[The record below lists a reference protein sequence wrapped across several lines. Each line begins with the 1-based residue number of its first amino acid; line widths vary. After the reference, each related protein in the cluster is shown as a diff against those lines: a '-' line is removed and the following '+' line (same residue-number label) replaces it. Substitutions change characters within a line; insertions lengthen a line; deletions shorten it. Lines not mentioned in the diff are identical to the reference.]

1 MRIFKSILLF
11 MNIAI
16 YSQSYSEMIDEL
28 KSRGRWG
35 DYYLKESDS
44 FMLITKNINV
54 DSLVFIGDT
63 SLKLSTLNTLFK
75 PIERSSNS
83 SIANLRFKEIKDNN
97 IFISS
102 KSKLNFARYGNQS
115 VAAVVDVN
123 TNEIVNTGSPK
134 DKYGSDFG
142 GNNML
147 TRQDKTGRLFQANT
161 QSSAT
166 GLIVINEKDLT
177 AIDVIRFA
185 NSKIPWGM
193 WVDEANELL
202 FAALPN
208 ANSVG
213 VVDLKSL
220 EHVLNIQVGECPYA
234 VSLDIE
240 RKIGVSTNQGT
251 PSINTSATVF
261 DLCKVYEKLGRKV
274 IGCP

>member
-11 MNIAI
+11 MNVAI

-102 KSKLNFARYGNQS
+102 KS
-115 VAAVVDVN
+115 
-123 TNEIVNTGSPK
+123 
-134 DKYGSDFG
+134 
-142 GNNML
+142 
-147 TRQDKTGRLFQANT
+147 
-161 QSSAT
+161 
-166 GLIVINEKDLT
+166 
-177 AIDVIRFA
+177 
-185 NSKIPWGM
+185 
-193 WVDEANELL
+193 
-202 FAALPN
+202 
-208 ANSVG
+208 
-213 VVDLKSL
+213 
-220 EHVLNIQVGECPYA
+220 
-234 VSLDIE
+234 
-240 RKIGVSTNQGT
+240 
-251 PSINTSATVF
+251 
-261 DLCKVYEKLGRKV
+261 
-274 IGCP
+274 

>member
-44 FMLITKNINV
+44 FMLISKNINV

-83 SIANLRFKEIKDNN
+83 LIANLRFKEIKDNN

-115 VAAVVDVN
+115 VAAVVDVKTNFKSHIGGIIGSNKDAKGSWKLTGEIDLQLENLFKDGSSFSLFWQQPSSQYRLLDFN
-123 TNEIVNTGSPK
+123 TEYPVFSKFPFALLEFLN
-134 DKYGSDFG
+134 
-142 GNNML
+142 
-147 TRQDKTGRLFQANT
+147 
-161 QSSAT
+161 
-166 GLIVINEKDLT
+166 
-177 AIDVIRFA
+177 DV
-185 NSKIPWGM
+185 
-193 WVDEANELL
+193 
-202 FAALPN
+202 
-208 ANSVG
+208 
-213 VVDLKSL
+213 
-220 EHVLNIQVGECPYA
+220 
-234 VSLDIE
+234 
-240 RKIGVSTNQGT
+240 
-251 PSINTSATVF
+251 
-261 DLCKVYEKLGRKV
+261 
-274 IGCP
+274 